1 MADVPVYSQPQVQP
15 DQLNPAR
22 INPGAVG
29 TGMASIGQGL
39 SNAAAGFQQIKQ
51 EADHYVVN
59 DGFLEDQKQ
68 VQDLKQGAL
77 QVRGKDVFKQTN
89 PATGESTD
97 LLGGVMANF
106 DDIVESRM
114 DKLSN
119 PYQKEIYRQMTDRLR
134 LEVSGQIQA
143 HQNNEAFNWQSQT
156 NQDGVKLAV
165 SGATSAAQMGDMSGV
180 ANNLEQAKFFA
191 SSQAKL
197 AGVGDENDP
206 IYQENMLGATS
217 AVHTAVIQAL
227 IGQSKPLEA
236 ATYLKGYGDQIA
248 PDQRA
253 RLQGI
258 ISGQTSDMKA
268 NAAVDSIW
276 SPTAKLEDMAN
287 SLRKQFADD
296 PETQKKAQAFLLERD
311 AIHNKTIKDLDE
323 RNTGTLWQ
331 GVLSGH
337 GLQWVK
343 QQPEYQA
350 MDGTAQVHLL
360 TSIEQYQKR
369 NENDPAQIVAQ
380 FAAYMKLTDDP
391 QKLAAASD
399 GAIVSLLP
407 VLGPQLTKELL
418 EAKRK
423 AAGDLDKLQKATLND
438 VPFKDIAL
446 EYGITTQGK
455 KGQAQQEAEASLGLL
470 RNKAVHAIAD
480 EQQST
485 GKPMLPDRKEEVVR
499 GLLKNVTVGNRNWFD
514 DAGDKLPWWVS
525 PAAKVGAKLLGGGTT
540 DKPLFQVDSFMDL
553 AATKDEKDRAVK
565 RLVSSGAMVTPGNV
579 NTMIQAERARTN
591 GGRK

>member
-39 SNAAAGFQQIKQ
+39 SNAAAGFQQVKQ
-51 EADHYVVN
+51 EADHYRAS
-59 DGFLEDQKQ
+59 DSFLQAQQQ
-68 VQDLKQGAL
+68 VQSLVQGAQ
-77 QVRGKDVFKQTN
+77 QVRGKDVFQQTN

-97 LLGGVMANF
+97 LHGGVMSNF
-106 DDIVESRM
+106 DDIIAGQANQ
-114 DKLSN
+114 LSN
-119 PYQKEIYRQMTDRLR
+119 PYQKEMFRQMTDRLR

-143 HQNNEAFNWQSQT
+143 HQNSEAFNWQSQT

-165 SGATSAAQMGDMSGV
+165 SGATSAAQMGDMAGV

-206 IYQENMLGATS
+206 IFKENILGATS
-217 AVHTAVIQAL
+217 AVHSAVIKTL
-227 IGQSKPLEA
+227 IGQNKPLEA
-236 ATYLKGYGDQIA
+236 ASYLKGYGEQIDPA
-248 PDQRA
+248 TRIS
-253 RLQGI
+253 LQGI

-296 PETQKKAQAFLLERD
+296 PETQKKAQSFLLERD
-311 AIHNKTIKDLDE
+311 AIHNKTIKNQDE

-331 GVLSGH
+331 GVLAGH
-337 GLQWVK
+337 GLQWVRS
-343 QQPEYQA
+343 QPEYQA

-369 NENDPAQIVAQ
+369 NENDPAHMVAQ
-380 FAAYMKLTDDP
+380 FASYMRILDDP
-391 QKLAAASD
+391 QKLAEASD

-423 AAGDLDKLQKATLND
+423 AAGDLGKLQKATLND

-446 EYGITTQGK
+446 EYGITTKGK
-455 KGQAQQEAEASLGLL
+455 KDKALQNEEASLGLL
-470 RNKAVHAIAD
+470 RNKAIQAIAD

-485 GKPMLPDRKEEVVR
+485 GKPMLPDRKEEIVR
-499 GLLKNVTVGNRNWFD
+499 GLLKSVTVGTRNWFD
-514 DAGDKLPWWVS
+514 GAEEKMPWWVS
-525 PAAKVGAKLLGGGTT
+525 PAAKVGAKLFGGRT
-540 DKPLFQVDSFMDL
+540 DDKHLFQVDSFMDL
-553 AATKDEKDRAVK
+553 AATTEEKDRAVK

-579 NTMIQAERARTN
+579 NTMIQAERAK
-591 GGRK
+591 GGSK